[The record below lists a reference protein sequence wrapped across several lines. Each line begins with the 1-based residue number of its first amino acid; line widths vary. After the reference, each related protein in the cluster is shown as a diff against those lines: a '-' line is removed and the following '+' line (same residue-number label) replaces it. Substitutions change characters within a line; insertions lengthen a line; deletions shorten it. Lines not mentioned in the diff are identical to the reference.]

1 MKLKYINRIR
11 ANISI
16 YSNKRT
22 SNILEGTYKSI
33 YKGKSM
39 NFENLRE
46 YVINDDVKD
55 IDWKAS
61 SRSGSLLVK
70 QYIAE
75 KKHNIMIVMDTG
87 LKMDGNINSLES
99 KKEIATYSAGTVGY
113 LAIKNGDYIGMLY
126 NKNNSINYKPF
137 KYDLYSLELY
147 LNEYEKDAN
156 QENSNNLNDTLK
168 FLYKNIKKKMII
180 FVITDLKGLD
190 AIESKLLKELMA
202 IHDVL
207 FININDVS
215 IAESNLFD
223 LETSSYIPSIFTKD
237 KELLELEHSIKKSIL
252 EKNKKKLK
260 RNKIDMVTI
269 ESFNDITLKIIK
281 LLERHKYASFR

>member
-1 MKLKYINRIR
+1 MKLKYINRIK
-11 ANISI
+11 ANIAI
-16 YSNKRT
+16 YSNKKT
-22 SNILEGTYKSI
+22 NNILEGTYKSV

-75 KKHNIMIVMDTG
+75 KKHNIMLIMDTG
-87 LKMDGNINSLES
+87 IKMSGFANQEEI
-99 KKEIATYSAGTVGY
+99 KKDLALYSAGTVGY
-113 LAIKNGDYIGMLY
+113 LAIKNGDYIG
-126 NKNNSINYKPF
+126 NNSINYKPF

-156 QENSNNLNDTLK
+156 QENSNNLNDTLR
-168 FLYKNIKKKMII
+168 FLYKNIRKKMII
-180 FVITDLKGLD
+180 FVVTDLKGLEE
-190 AIESKLLKELMA
+190 IENKLLKELMS
-202 IHDVL
+202 IHDIL
-207 FININDVS
+207 FININDIS
-215 IAESNLFD
+215 FSENNLYD
-223 LETSSYIPSIFTKD
+223 LETSSYIPSFLSKD
-237 KELLELEHSIKKSIL
+237 KKIIEL
-252 EKNKKKLK
+252 EKNIKKEILDKNKRKLK
-260 RNKIDMVTI
+260 RNRIDMVTI
-269 ESFNDITLKIIK
+269 NNFNDITLKTIE

>member
-1 MKLKYINRIR
+1 MKLKYINRIK
-11 ANISI
+11 ANIAI
-16 YSNKRT
+16 YSNKKT
-22 SNILEGTYKSI
+22 NNILEGTYKSV

-75 KKHNIMIVMDTG
+75 KKHNIMLIMDTG
-87 LKMDGNINSLES
+87 IKMSGFANQEEI
-99 KKEIATYSAGTVGY
+99 KKDLALYSAGTVGY
-113 LAIKNGDYIGMLY
+113 LAIKNGDYIGMMY

-156 QENSNNLNDTLK
+156 QENSNNLNDTLR
-168 FLYKNIKKKMII
+168 FLYKNIRKKMII
-180 FVITDLKGLD
+180 FVVTDLKGLEE
-190 AIESKLLKELMA
+190 IENKLLKELMS
-202 IHDVL
+202 IHDIL
-207 FININDVS
+207 FININDIS
-215 IAESNLFD
+215 FSENNLYD
-223 LETSSYIPSIFTKD
+223 LETSSYIPSFLSKD
-237 KELLELEHSIKKSIL
+237 KKIIEL
-252 EKNKKKLK
+252 EKNIKKEILDKNKRKLK
-260 RNKIDMVTI
+260 RNRIDMVTI
-269 ESFNDITLKIIK
+269 NNFNDITLKTIE